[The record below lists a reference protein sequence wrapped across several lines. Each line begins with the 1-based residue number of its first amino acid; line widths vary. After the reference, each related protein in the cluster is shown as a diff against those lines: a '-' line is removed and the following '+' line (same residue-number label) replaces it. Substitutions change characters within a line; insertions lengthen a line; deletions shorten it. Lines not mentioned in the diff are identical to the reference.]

1 MAKERIWIT
10 WLPPEEE
17 GAPAPQ
23 EVVVALQKYG
33 HPTGGAP
40 WIDKLEQMAWTATGL
55 TLLDTE
61 AADVWLVAGRQRDWE
76 RPSVRTGLALAA
88 AMAQGIRGHQF
99 PIVAVA
105 LDGALDPATLPTPL
119 GGALCLD
126 GSKPAWGIKIGPG
139 LKQLATTA
147 APEYRLA
154 VTAEPHIGLWIEV
167 GPRDGAWDGAMFGVS
182 GGNGEITHQAVGPKE
197 ELPSKTVLEYPMN
210 GIQLTAGGHDY
221 TACALSNRIDGETS
235 YYVKIDGTPER
246 ILFGGHPGTDD
257 AEAYILTLV

>member
-10 WLPPEEE
+10 WLPEEKE

-40 WIDKLEQMAWTATGL
+40 WIDKLDQMAWTSTGL
-55 TLLDTE
+55 TLLDPE
-61 AADVWLVAGRQRDWE
+61 AADVWLIAGRQRDWE

-99 PIVAVA
+99 PIVAVG
-105 LDGALDPATLPTPL
+105 LDFLPDAEALPTPRS
-119 GGALCLD
+119 GALCLD
-126 GSKPAWGIKIGPG
+126 AAKPAWGIKIGPG
-139 LKQLATTA
+139 LKRFASAA

-154 VTAEPHIGLWIEV
+154 VTAEPHIGLWMEV
-167 GPRDGAWDGAMFGVS
+167 GPRDGEWQGAMFGVS
-182 GGNGEITHQAVGPKE
+182 CGDGEITHQAVGPKE

-210 GIQLTAGGHDY
+210 GIQLTAGDHEY
-221 TACALSNRIDGETS
+221 TACAASNRIDEESS

-246 ILFGGHPGTDD
+246 LLFGPHPDSD
-257 AEAYILTLV
+257 AEVYVLSLV